1 MDEQQT
7 DASPACGQS
16 RSTEGLGGIAEECQ
30 PIALMDWS
38 LHVDCPMCEHSND
51 LASGDH
57 DSEHHIAHHIFHN
70 TWDKLQGW
78 EVTCE
83 KCGHEFAIKGVE
95 Y

>member
-1 MDEQQT
+1 VEQQT
-7 DASPACGQS
+7 TVEEPSLRAV
-16 RSTEGLGGIAEECQ
+16 RSTDGLGVIAGEDKPTAWME
-30 PIALMDWS
+30 WS
-38 LHVDCPMCEHSND
+38 LHVDCPACEHSND

-57 DSEHHIAHHIFHN
+57 DSEHRIAHHIFHN

-83 KCGHEFAIKGVE
+83 KCGHEFAIQGVE